1 MRRAAALIVA
11 AGLAAWPAHALGA
24 SAPPLLSLDSTAP
37 SIDSTYGS
45 GHFGSWGVDGF
56 GLPFYRYDV
65 DEAKDPKA
73 KQEELAGGTQAQ
85 HQVGNDH
92 LMADAFN
99 DGYVQLWSQDRLS
112 QWANLWQPNNQHWSG
127 GYGYLNVGG
136 KVASTLYL
144 DRPQGAPFERDF
156 GVGYYTKKVSTQ
168 GMDVKETTYSPFGDD
183 PLLVDDVTLTNT
195 TGTSKQASWFEYWDV
210 NPYN

>member
-1 MRRAAALIVA
+1 MRPRAARSRRCSVRSRLAVAAALA
-11 AGLAAWPAHALGA
+11 ATIAGSAPAHAA
-24 SAPPLLSLDSTAP
+24 APPFLSRDRSPA
-37 SIDSTYGS
+37 DMRSTYGS
-45 GHFGSWGVDGF
+45 GHFGSWGIDRF
-56 GLPFYRYDV
+56 GLPFYTYRV
-65 DEAKDPKA
+65 DEQHNPKA
-73 KQEELAGGTQAQ
+73 RQPELAGGTQAQ

-112 QWANLWQPNNQHWSG
+112 QWSNLWQPQNQHWSG

-144 DRPQGAPFERDF
+144 DRPQGAAFERDF
-156 GVGYYTKKVSTQ
+156 GVGYYTKKLSTQ

-183 PLLVDDVTLTNT
+183 PLLVDDVT
-195 TGTSKQASWFEYWDV
+195 
-210 NPYN
+210 